1 VFFAECD
8 SFYMATVSKRGL
20 PYVQHRYGQ
29 PASSAFLDDR
39 TLAIPDSRRNRQYI
53 GACNLARLD
62 QFENVSQ
69 LLMSPL
75 FKPAVSH
82 FWRWAEEPWVKLS
95 GTA

>member
-1 VFFAECD
+1 VALWAAPLRRPGFI
-8 SFYMATVSKRGL
+8 RI
-20 PYVQHRYGQ
+20 
-29 PASSAFLDDR
+29 LDDR
-39 TLAIPDSRRNRQYI
+39 SLAIPDLRGNRQYI